1 MVKRILKLR
10 QAKIHP
16 ARKQEGVATGIQES
30 QGLGREGRVPIAPY
44 LPMGT
49 QSVSH
54 PNSSPGKSTNSAILA
69 WHLGRG
75 VRDPEAQG
83 RLSEATDGMRRF
95 PWEHPPSSRGTP
107 LHLCGDS
114 QPVLRGAEPT
124 LHQTILPAPAFA
136 PPVPTSSLLPTVL
149 LLKSSASPPSSH
161 SRHLQPTS
169 HIVQV
174 PPECQAGCLC

>member
-1 MVKRILKLR
+1 MLKLR
-10 QAKIHP
+10 KAKLHP
-16 ARKQEGVATGIQES
+16 ARKQKGVATGIQES

-49 QSVSH
+49 PSVSH
-54 PNSSPGKSTNSAILA
+54 PKSSPDTSTISAILA

-75 VRDPEAQG
+75 VRDPETQG
-83 RLSEATDGMRRF
+83 RFSEATDGMRRF
-95 PWEHPPSSRGTP
+95 PWERPPSSRGTP
-107 LHLCGDS
+107 HCTCVGIASRSCAERSPPYIKPSS
-114 QPVLRGAEPT
+114 QLR
-124 LHQTILPAPAFA
+124 AFA
-136 PPVPTSSLLPTVL
+136 HPVPTSSLLLTVI

-174 PPECQAGCLC
+174 PPECQASCLC